1 MGRWI
6 LHRACV
12 QARKWQLSA
21 PGHPLKL
28 SVNVST
34 RQLHEPDFVDQ
45 VRDVLL
51 KTGLRPDSLALEITE
66 SLLLGER
73 ETLVAQLEELKE
85 LGLQIAVDDFGTGY
99 SSLSHLRHFPI
110 DILRIDRS
118 FVDGIDRDAG
128 KAKLVRG
135 IVNLGRACRSTSSP
149 RESSSLSRPTSSAGC
164 SSRLR
169 RDSCSSRRCRRAGRA
184 PAVRRR
190 AAEPRAGP
198 SAVYGVPFTT
208 KG

>member
-1 MGRWI
+1 MAA
-6 LHRACV
+6 LRA
-12 QARKWQLSA
+12 RA
-21 PGHPLKL
+21 PTKL

-51 KTGLRPDSLALEITE
+51 ETGLRPDSLALEITE

-110 DILRIDRS
+110 DILKIDRS
-118 FVDGIDRDAG
+118 FVDGIDRDAD

-135 IVNLGRACRSTSSP
+135 SSTSARACR
-149 RESSSLSRPTSSAGC
+149 
-164 SSRLR
+164 
-169 RDSCSSRRCRRAGRA
+169 
-184 PAVRRR
+184 
-190 AAEPRAGP
+190 
-198 SAVYGVPFTT
+198 
-208 KG
+208 